1 MRERCEARPTS
12 VHGMASWDPS
22 AELENPVDFRLVT
35 NGPVTMFRRSSVL
48 SETID
53 WLRSNAYRVVDLSA
67 DSWSANSDMYND
79 TARALDFPDYFGR
92 NLAALND
99 CMGDVGS
106 GDYGWDAEADTGLVI
121 VLRRFDAFASVDR
134 STAQKLL
141 DIFAN
146 QARSAL
152 LIGHR
157 IICLVQSNDPALSF
171 DPVGAT
177 PVTWNDQEWLN
188 SSRGM

>member
-1 MRERCEARPTS
+1 
-12 VHGMASWDPS
+12 MASWDPA
-22 AELENPVDFRLVT
+22 AELEHPVDFRLAM
-35 NGPVTMFRRSSVL
+35 NGPVTMFWRWSVL

-53 WLRSNAYRVVDLSA
+53 WLRLNAYRVVELHA
-67 DSWSANSDMYND
+67 DSWSSAGDMFND
-79 TARALDFPDYFGR
+79 AARAMDFPDYFGR
-92 NLAALND
+92 NLDALND
-99 CMGDVGS
+99 CMSDVAS
-106 GDYGWDAEADTGLVI
+106 GDYGWDVEADTGLVI
-121 VLRRFDAFASVDR
+121 VLKRFDAFASVDR

-157 IICLVQSNDPALSF
+157 IICLAQSNDPRLSF

-177 PVTWNDQEWLN
+177 PVTWNDQERLD